1 MSNIFYVRDNHYNGK
16 IHRVK
21 YNHDDKTVEITDH
34 ENPVNE
40 MACREFGYEI
50 DSACLDFE
58 ELARHSITA
67 ALTSIKVFPGSI
79 LIRIAAAWA
88 RGMAGRLDEKI
99 QQAYR
104 YSMRLGRKLQL
115 ENGESFSAV
124 NSLDMTLKYLERY
137 LDSSR
142 PWPVDDDGEF
152 SVEDDVSRMIPNGV
166 FWEVETLCIQDTHLV
181 YASRAVE
188 DLVMACGWYPPIGR
202 QANRSSEVEEKV
214 ASSVNHTLAAINRWF
229 EHLQNTE
236 QLDEFEVMFR
246 RAAMFN
252 RMLREAAA
260 ITKKHQGE
268 L

>member
-1 MSNIFYVRDNHYNGK
+1 VSNIFYIRDNHYNGK

-58 ELARHSITA
+58 ELARHSITK

-88 RGMAGRLDEKI
+88 RDMAIRFDDTVGHEERFADGKP
-99 QQAYR
+99 
-104 YSMRLGRKLQL
+104 
-115 ENGESFSAV
+115 FSAV
-124 NSLDMTLKYLERY
+124 GALNLILRY
-137 LDSSR
+137 LKRYID
-142 PWPVDDDGEF
+142 PNLPMPVSHDEGDFDLADDIGA
-152 SVEDDVSRMIPNGV
+152 MIPARAIWDLEYECEKRYAKKGGTS
-166 FWEVETLCIQDTHLV
+166 FILILRAIQDL
-181 YASRAVE
+181 S
-188 DLVMACGWYPPIGR
+188 MACAWYPPIGR
-202 QANRSSEVEEKV
+202 HANRSSEVEEKV
-214 ASSVNHTLAAINRWF
+214 VLSVQHTMASINRWF
-229 EHLQNTE
+229 KHLQNTE

-260 ITKKHQGE
+260 ITKKYQGE